1 MKSKDIARIAFLRL
15 HNKNSKRIIIA
26 LAFGMI
32 MIVPVVWLL
41 FSFYYDFQSKIGGQ
55 QINNIIMVESNVTD
69 TFDMRTSSA
78 LDFLASSGYQ
88 LTTSQFNEIKNDTAI
103 TWQKIIFNRI
113 NAASVIH
120 DDMKCDFRLGERVL
134 RSRDDTNT
142 SFEIK
147 FYEGDKSKT
156 HPTEFDDYL
165 MTNNGHKVIY
175 GDSFS
180 GGREIIVSEIFLDN
194 VGLTKEEALNQNLS
208 LTIQYNNVGYN
219 DYGFVLDDDAIFD
232 NNHIY
237 NDASKKN
244 IIKNVNGEISI
255 FSEYRIVGIISREY
269 YEINNLT
276 RNDSHIW
283 VQESAL
289 YTPDGKST
297 LPKVSVQNIHN
308 GYGHSFQ
315 DCPIL
320 TYDDT
325 DYVSASRRITDSGAF
340 YPFLTGNTW
349 SNLEYNNQYL
359 PVRSSWIT
367 YHSYK
372 ETLAA
377 SKIINNLT
385 NINSNGFQNKNFLA
399 YSSEFISLSNMNES
413 INIAMVILSIIGG
426 ITLFVVVVN
435 YANIMSFNARKRAN
449 YMKMMQCMGISNTD
463 KKRILWYE
471 ILLLLFISAI
481 IALIVSGIIVLAVSE
496 IVKSLLTA
504 TSALNNITLSFAFF
518 PLAYIVVILAMTI
531 IYTLIGAVVNN
542 KKCD

>member
-1 MKSKDIARIAFLRL
+1 
-15 HNKNSKRIIIA
+15 
-26 LAFGMI
+26 
-32 MIVPVVWLL
+32 
-41 FSFYYDFQSKIGGQ
+41 
-55 QINNIIMVESNVTD
+55 
-69 TFDMRTSSA
+69 
-78 LDFLASSGYQ
+78 
-88 LTTSQFNEIKNDTAI
+88 
-103 TWQKIIFNRI
+103 
-113 NAASVIH
+113 
-120 DDMKCDFRLGERVL
+120 MKCDFRLGERVL

-156 HPTEFDDYL
+156 HPSEFDDYL
-165 MTNNGHKVIY
+165 LKNNGHKVIY

-180 GGREIIVSEIFLDN
+180 GEREIIVSEIFLEN
-194 VGLTKEEALNQNLS
+194 VGLSKEEAMNQNLS

-232 NNHIY
+232 NNHVY
-237 NDASKKN
+237 NNASKKN

-255 FSEYRIVGIISREY
+255 FSEYKIVGVISREY

-283 VQESAL
+283 AQESSL

-325 DYVSASRRITDSGAF
+325 DYVSASRRITESGAF
-340 YPFLTGNTW
+340 YPFLIGNTW
-349 SNLEYNNQYL
+349 SNLDNNNQYL

-372 ETLAA
+372 DTLAA

-385 NINSNGFQNKNFLA
+385 KINSNGFQNKNILA

-413 INIAMVILSIIGG
+413 INIAMVVLSIIGG

-435 YANIMSFNARKRAN
+435 YANIMSFNARKRAS
-449 YMKMMQCMGISNTD
+449 YMKMMQCMGISNKD

-471 ILLLLFISAI
+471 ILLLLFLSAV
-481 IALIVSGIIVLAVSE
+481 IALIVSGIIVLTVSE
-496 IVKSLLTA
+496 IVKSLLESTV
-504 TSALNNITLSFAFF
+504 LNNIALSFAFF
-518 PLAYIVVILAMTI
+518 PLAYFVVIFAITI

>member
-15 HNKNSKRIIIA
+15 HNKNSKRTIIA

-55 QINNIIMVESNVTD
+55 QINNIIMLESNVTD

-78 LDFLASSGYQ
+78 VNILASSGYQ

-103 TWQKIIFNRI
+103 TWQKILFNRI
-113 NAASVIH
+113 NATSVSH
-120 DDMKCDFRLGERVL
+120 DAMKCDFRLGERVL

-142 SFEIK
+142 GFEIK
-147 FYEGDKSKT
+147 FYEGDKGKT

-165 MTNNGHKVIY
+165 LKNSGHKVIY
-175 GDSFS
+175 GESFS
-180 GGREIIVSEIFLDN
+180 GEREIIVSEIFLDN
-194 VGLTKEEALNQNLS
+194 VGLTKEEALGQDLS
-208 LTIQYNNVGYN
+208 CTIQYNNVAYDYYN
-219 DYGFVLDDDAIFD
+219 FVLDDDAIFEND
-232 NNHIY
+232 HIY

-244 IIKNVNGEISI
+244 IIRNVNGDINI
-255 FSEYRIVGIISREY
+255 FSEYRIVGVISREY
-269 YEINNLT
+269 YEINDLT
-276 RNDSHIW
+276 KQDSHIW

-289 YTPDGKST
+289 YTLDGKST
-297 LPKVSVQNIHN
+297 MPKVSVQNIHN
-308 GYGHSFQ
+308 GYGNVFQ
-315 DCPIL
+315 DCLIL

-340 YPFLTGNTW
+340 YPFLIGNTW
-349 SNLEYNNQYL
+349 SNMEYNNQYL

-367 YHSYK
+367 YPSYK
-372 ETLAA
+372 DTLA
-377 SKIINNLT
+377 SYKTINKFT
-385 NINSNGFQNKNFLA
+385 KINSNGFQNKNLLA

-413 INIAMVILSIIGG
+413 VNIAMIVLSIIGG

-449 YMKMMQCMGISNTD
+449 YMKMMYCMGISNTD
-463 KKRILWYE
+463 KKRIMWYE

-481 IALIVSGIIVLAVSE
+481 IALIVSGIIVLTVSL
-496 IVKSLLTA
+496 IVKSLLVSTV
-504 TSALNNITLSFAFF
+504 LNNITLSFSFF
-518 PLAYIVVILAMTI
+518 PLAYIVVVIAMTI
-531 IYTLIGAVVNN
+531 VYTLIGAVVNN
-542 KKCD
+542 KKCQ

>member
-15 HNKNSKRIIIA
+15 HNKNSKRTIIA

-55 QINNIIMVESNVTD
+55 QINNIIMLESNVTD

-78 LDFLASSGYQ
+78 VNILASSGYQ

-103 TWQKIIFNRI
+103 TWQKILFNRI
-113 NAASVIH
+113 NATRVSH
-120 DDMKCDFRLGERVL
+120 DDMKCDFRLGERLL

-142 SFEIK
+142 GFEIK
-147 FYEGDKSKT
+147 FYEGDKGKT
-156 HPTEFDDYL
+156 HPSEFDDYL
-165 MTNNGHKVIY
+165 LANSGHKVIF

-180 GGREIIVSEIFLDN
+180 GEREIIVSEIFLDN
-194 VGLTKEEALNQNLS
+194 VGLTKDEALGQDLS
-208 LTIQYNNVGYN
+208 LTIQYNNVAYDYYN
-219 DYGFVLDDDAIFD
+219 FVLDDDAIFEND
-232 NNHIY
+232 HIY

-244 IIKNVNGEISI
+244 IIRNVNGDINI
-255 FSEYRIVGIISREY
+255 FSEYRIVGVISREY
-269 YEINNLT
+269 YEINDLT
-276 RNDSHIW
+276 KQDSHIW

-289 YTPDGKST
+289 YTKDGKST
-297 LPKVSVQNIHN
+297 MPKVSVQNIHN

-315 DCPIL
+315 DRPIL

-340 YPFLTGNTW
+340 YPFLIGNTW
-349 SNLEYNNQYL
+349 SNMEYYNQYL

-367 YHSYK
+367 YPSYK
-372 ETLAA
+372 DTLA
-377 SKIINNLT
+377 SYKTINKFT
-385 NINSNGFQNKNFLA
+385 KINSNGFQNKNHLA
-399 YSSEFISLSNMNES
+399 YSREFISLSNMNES
-413 INIAMVILSIIGG
+413 INIAMVVLSIIGG

-449 YMKMMQCMGISNTD
+449 YMKMMYCMGISNTD
-463 KKRILWYE
+463 KKRMMWYE

-481 IALIVSGIIVLAVSE
+481 IALIVSGIIVLTVSE
-496 IVKSLLTA
+496 IVKSLLVA
-504 TSALNNITLSFAFF
+504 TVLNNITLSFSFF
-518 PLAYIVVILAMTI
+518 PLAYIVVVLAMTI
-531 IYTLIGAVVNN
+531 VYTLIGAVVNN
-542 KKCD
+542 KKCH

>member
-15 HNKNSKRIIIA
+15 HNKNSKRTIIA

-41 FSFYYDFQSKIGGQ
+41 FSFYYDFQYKIGGQ

-78 LDFLASSGYQ
+78 LDILASSGYQ

-103 TWQKIIFNRI
+103 TWQKILFNRI
-113 NAASVIH
+113 NATSVIH

-156 HPTEFDDYL
+156 YPPEFDDYL
-165 MTNNGHKVIY
+165 LKKSDHKVIY

-180 GGREIIVSEIFLDN
+180 GEREIIVSEIFLDN

-208 LTIQYNNVGYN
+208 LTIQYNNVAY
-219 DYGFVLDDDAIFD
+219 DYYGFVLDDDTVFD

-255 FSEYRIVGIISREY
+255 FSEYKIIGVISREY
-269 YEINNLT
+269 YEINDLT
-276 RNDSHIW
+276 RKDSHFW
-283 VQESAL
+283 AQESSL
-289 YTPDGKST
+289 HTPDGKST

-308 GYGHSFQ
+308 GYGHSFS
-315 DCPIL
+315 DHPIL

-325 DYVSASRRITDSGAF
+325 DYVSASRRITDSGAI
-340 YPFLTGNTW
+340 YPFLIGNTW
-349 SNLEYNNQYL
+349 SNMEYSNQYL

-377 SKIINNLT
+377 SKIIDNLT
-385 NINSNGFQNKNFLA
+385 NINSNGFQKKNFLA
-399 YSSEFISLSNMNES
+399 FSSEFVSLRNMNES

-426 ITLFVVVVN
+426 LTLFVVIVN
-435 YANIMSFNARKRAN
+435 YANIMSFNARKRAS
-449 YMKMMQCMGISNTD
+449 YMKMMQCMGISNKD
-463 KKRILWYE
+463 KKRVMWYE
-471 ILLLLFISAI
+471 ILLLLFISAG
-481 IALIVSGIIVLAVSE
+481 IALVVSGIIVLAVSE

-504 TSALNNITLSFAFF
+504 TSTLNNITLSFAFF
-518 PLAYIVVILAMTI
+518 PLAYIVVILAMTV

>member
-15 HNKNSKRIIIA
+15 HNKNSKRTIIA
-26 LAFGMI
+26 LAFGII

-69 TFDMRTSSA
+69 TFDMRSSSA
-78 LDFLASSGYQ
+78 LDFFASGGYQ

-103 TWQKIIFNRI
+103 SWQKILFNRI
-113 NAASVIH
+113 NATSVSH

-156 HPTEFDDYL
+156 HPSEFDDYL
-165 MTNNGHKVIY
+165 LKNNGYKVIY

-180 GGREIIVSEIFLDN
+180 GEREIIVSEIFLEN

-219 DYGFVLDDDAIFD
+219 DYGFVLDDDTVFD
-232 NNHIY
+232 NNHVY

-244 IIKNVNGEISI
+244 IIRNVNGEISI
-255 FSEYRIVGIISREY
+255 FSEYKIVGVISREY

-276 RNDSHIW
+276 IKDSHFW
-283 VQESAL
+283 AQESSL

-340 YPFLTGNTW
+340 YPFLIGNTW
-349 SNLEYNNQYL
+349 SNLDNNNQYL
-359 PVRSSWIT
+359 PVRSSWIS

-372 ETLAA
+372 DTLAA

-385 NINSNGFQNKNFLA
+385 KINSNGFKNKNFLA
-399 YSSEFISLSNMNES
+399 YSSEFVSLSNMNES

-449 YMKMMQCMGISNTD
+449 YMNMMHCMGISNAD

-471 ILLLLFISAI
+471 ILLLLFISAV
-481 IALIVSGIIVLAVSE
+481 IALIVSCIIVLTVSE
-496 IVKSLLTA
+496 IVKSLLVSTV
-504 TSALNNITLSFAFF
+504 LNNIALSFAFF
-518 PLAYIVVILAMTI
+518 PLAYFVVIFAITI

>member
-15 HNKNSKRIIIA
+15 HNKNSKRTIIA

-55 QINNIIMVESNVTD
+55 QINNIIMLESNVTD

-78 LDFLASSGYQ
+78 VNILASSGYQ

-103 TWQKIIFNRI
+103 TWQKILFNRI
-113 NAASVIH
+113 NATSVSH
-120 DDMKCDFRLGERVL
+120 DDMKCDFRLGERVM

-147 FYEGDKSKT
+147 FYEGDKGKT
-156 HPTEFDDYL
+156 HPSVFDDYL
-165 MTNNGHKVIY
+165 LKNSGHKVIY

-180 GGREIIVSEIFLDN
+180 GEREIIVSEIFLDN
-194 VGLTKEEALNQNLS
+194 VGLTKEEALGQDLS
-208 LTIQYNNVGYN
+208 LTIQYNNVAYDYYN
-219 DYGFVLDDDAIFD
+219 FVLDDDAIFEND
-232 NNHIY
+232 HIY

-244 IIKNVNGEISI
+244 IIRNVNGDINI
-255 FSEYRIVGIISREY
+255 FSEYRIVGVISREY
-269 YEINNLT
+269 YEINDLT
-276 RNDSHIW
+276 KQDSHIW

-289 YTPDGKST
+289 YTKDGKST
-297 LPKVSVQNIHN
+297 MPKVSVQNIHN
-308 GYGHSFQ
+308 GYGHVFQ
-315 DCPIL
+315 DRPIL

-340 YPFLTGNTW
+340 YPFLIGNTW
-349 SNLEYNNQYL
+349 SNMDYNNQYL

-367 YHSYK
+367 YPSYK
-372 ETLAA
+372 DTLA
-377 SKIINNLT
+377 SYKTINKFT
-385 NINSNGFQNKNFLA
+385 KINSNGFQNKNHLA
-399 YSSEFISLSNMNES
+399 YSREFISLSNMNES
-413 INIAMVILSIIGG
+413 VNIAMIVLSIIGG

-449 YMKMMQCMGISNTD
+449 YMKMMYCMGISNTD
-463 KKRILWYE
+463 KKRIMWYE

-481 IALIVSGIIVLAVSE
+481 IALIVSGIIVLTVSE
-496 IVKSLLTA
+496 VVKSLLVSTV
-504 TSALNNITLSFAFF
+504 LNNITLSFSFF
-518 PLAYIVVILAMTI
+518 PLAYFVVVLAMTI
-531 IYTLIGAVVNN
+531 VYTLIGAVVNN
-542 KKCD
+542 KKCN

>member
-15 HNKNSKRIIIA
+15 HNKNSKRTIIA
-26 LAFGMI
+26 LAFGII

-55 QINNIIMVESNVTD
+55 QINNIIMVESNVKD
-69 TFDMRTSSA
+69 TFDIRSSSA
-78 LDFLASSGYQ
+78 LDFFASGGYQ

-103 TWQKIIFNRI
+103 SWQKILFNRI
-113 NAASVIH
+113 NANSVTH

-134 RSRDDTNT
+134 RSRDDANT

-156 HPTEFDDYL
+156 HPSEFDDYL
-165 MTNNGHKVIY
+165 LKNSDHKVIY

-180 GGREIIVSEIFLDN
+180 GEREIIVSEIFLEN
-194 VGLTKEEALNQNLS
+194 VGLTKEEAMNQNLS

-232 NNHIY
+232 NNHVY

-244 IIKNVNGEISI
+244 IIRNVNGEISI
-255 FSEYRIVGIISREY
+255 FSEYKIVGVISREY

-283 VQESAL
+283 VQESSL

-340 YPFLTGNTW
+340 YPFLIGNTW
-349 SNLEYNNQYL
+349 SNLDSNNQYL

-372 ETLAA
+372 ETLTA

-385 NINSNGFQNKNFLA
+385 KINSNGFQNKNILA

-413 INIAMVILSIIGG
+413 INIAMVVLSIIGG

-435 YANIMSFNARKRAN
+435 YANIMSFNARKRAS
-449 YMKMMQCMGISNTD
+449 YMKMMQCMGISNKD

-471 ILLLLFISAI
+471 ILLLLFLSAV
-481 IALIVSGIIVLAVSE
+481 IALIVSCIIVLTVSE
-496 IVKSLLTA
+496 IVKSLLVSTV
-504 TSALNNITLSFAFF
+504 LNNIALSFAFF
-518 PLAYIVVILAMTI
+518 PLAYFVVIFAITI